1 MDLKPKARSNPENNG
16 LLLIRLAVG
25 LLILMAG
32 LQKALNPDQ
41 LAEFADAM
49 TSINLPKEAVYVIF
63 LFEIVGPLMLILGVL
78 SRLAAGFTVAY
89 LLIAIFAIDF
99 DNLLVM
105 VPGRGHVL
113 ESEFF
118 FLLASLAI
126 CFLGSGDKAI
136 YPD

>member
-1 MDLKPKARSNPENNG
+1 MEFKPKARSNAENNG

-32 LQKALNPDQ
+32 LQKAFNPDQ
-41 LAEFADAM
+41 LVEFADAM
-49 TSINLPKEAVYVIF
+49 TSISLPKEAVYIIF
-63 LFEIVGPLMLILGVL
+63 LFEIFMPLMLILGVL
-78 SRLAAGFTVAY
+78 SRLAAGFVIAY
-89 LLIAIFAIDF
+89 LLVAIFAISFDF
-99 DNLLVM
+99 LFEM
-105 VPGRGHVL
+105 VPGRGHAL

-126 CFLGSGDKAI
+126 CFLGSGDKAL